1 MEILLIFML
10 LWCAAL
16 LWCVL
21 KETGRNLQFVL
32 TVVCLSGGILFF
44 SWYLFSE
51 ILFRIHSHLLH
62 RWQPHYEILAYIT
75 IFLTVVYCAR
85 VIGTRIDTRRK
96 NE

>member
-10 LWCAAL
+10 IWCAVL

-44 SWYLFSE
+44 SWYFVSE
-51 ILFRIHSHLLH
+51 KLYLAF
-62 RWQPHYEILAYIT
+62 HYSRSRT
-75 IFLTVVYCAR
+75 
-85 VIGTRIDTRRK
+85 
-96 NE
+96 